1 MMIDAGCAPFKGF
14 GRFLRTLRCLQA
26 RFAPWRIGGRL
37 LVDLALIRGRAINRV
52 AAERVLRCVK
62 RGQ

>member
-26 RFAPWRIGGRL
+26 RFAPWRSGAGL

-52 AAERVLRCVK
+52 AAERVLRRVK
-62 RGQ
+62 GGQ